1 MGCQTSDSTGT
12 EKNDQ
17 RPEQNKVLVVVG
29 PSGVGKD
36 TLMQKVF
43 DKHPDIFKKGVTH
56 TSRKM
61 RKGEKEGY
69 NYYYVTEEE
78 FLKLKDQDK
87 FVEFNY
93 YNKNYYGL
101 SKMEL
106 KNQTKG
112 DKILYVIIDINGAKN
127 VNKAKIPANYVAILP
142 PNEETLNE
150 RLKGRGTESE
160 DVIKG
165 RLETAKTELR
175 EIEKCEFFNHKVFNN
190 DLDKAVLDMEQ
201 FLKIAYP
208 NKF

>member
-1 MGCQTSDSTGT
+1 MGCETSNSTST

-17 RPEQNKVLVVVG
+17 KPEPNKVLVVVG

-36 TLMQKVF
+36 TVMQKVF
-43 DKHPDIFKKGVTH
+43 DKHPNVFRKGVTH

-78 FLKLKDQDK
+78 FLKLKSEDK

-106 KNQTKG
+106 ENQSKG

-127 VNKAKIPANYVAILP
+127 VNKAKIPANFVAILP
-142 PNEETLNE
+142 PNEETLYE
-150 RLKGRGTESE
+150 RLKARGTESE

-165 RLETAKTELR
+165 RLETAKTELK
-175 EIEKCEFFNHKVFNN
+175 EIEKCDFFNHKVFNK
-190 DLDKAVLDMEQ
+190 DLDTAVQDMEI
-201 FLKIAYP
+201 FLKVAYP